1 MSAYHELVI
10 DIKNCMSEKELLKVV
25 QYIDSNK
32 KELKLDE
39 VQIERLEAIGMRRYE
54 EMTIERN
61 QMIKNRKK

>member
-1 MSAYHELVI
+1 MSTYHELVI
-10 DIKNCMSEKELLKVV
+10 DIKNCMTEKELLKVV

-32 KELKLDE
+32 KKLKLDE
-39 VQIERLEAIGMRRYE
+39 VQIERLEAVGMRRYE